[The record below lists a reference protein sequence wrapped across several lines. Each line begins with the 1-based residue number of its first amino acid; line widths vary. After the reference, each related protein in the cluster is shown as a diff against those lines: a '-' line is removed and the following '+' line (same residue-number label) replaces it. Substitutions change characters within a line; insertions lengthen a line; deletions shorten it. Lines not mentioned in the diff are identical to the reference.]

1 MLGNRIPGIRNI
13 VWYFVYLLLS
23 SSFGSLMDVRAM
35 RDVIGHENIQTEK
48 LKNKWLN
55 SELNSKDL
63 GWWQLNVQVSFFH
76 WENPFGLFKYFKFT
90 SFISIHS
97 VLAKAFKRLLHSVFL
112 LLCSFLHAMLHFIC
126 VFYKLPSAYI
136 CNIFLIHSNYPSTS
150 DRTAD

>member
-63 GWWQLNVQVSFFH
+63 G
-76 WENPFGLFKYFKFT
+76 
-90 SFISIHS
+90 
-97 VLAKAFKRLLHSVFL
+97 
-112 LLCSFLHAMLHFIC
+112 
-126 VFYKLPSAYI
+126 
-136 CNIFLIHSNYPSTS
+136 
-150 DRTAD
+150 